1 MSAVMISPAI
11 MMTIAQLRLSSS
23 AVYVVKPDLSTAWAI
38 PVVERTSVA
47 STVYTRN
54 HTSALLP
61 HCTSLSVTGSVS
73 LMYWV
78 VTIWS
83 AGRSIALLTGEA

>member
-61 HCTSLSVTGSVS
+61 HCTSLSVTGCFFDVLGSYDLVCRKEHRVAN
-73 LMYWV
+73 W
-78 VTIWS
+78 
-83 AGRSIALLTGEA
+83 